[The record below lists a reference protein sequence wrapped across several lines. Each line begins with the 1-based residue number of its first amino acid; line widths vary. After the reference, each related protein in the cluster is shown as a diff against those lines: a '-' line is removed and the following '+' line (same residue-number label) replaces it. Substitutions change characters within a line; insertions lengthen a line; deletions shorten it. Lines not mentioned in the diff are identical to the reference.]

1 MKKFYP
7 INLIKV
13 TKIEKKIASVQNKKK
28 NFIYNKDILLPNL
41 HLFPSW
47 DDSKRARGGR
57 YSYFVNSQGAGSAQW
72 VALV

>member
-1 MKKFYP
+1 MKKIYP
-7 INLIKV
+7 INLIRWLKLK
-13 TKIEKKIASVQNKKK
+13 TKIASVQNKKK

-57 YSYFVNSQGAGSAQW
+57 
-72 VALV
+72 